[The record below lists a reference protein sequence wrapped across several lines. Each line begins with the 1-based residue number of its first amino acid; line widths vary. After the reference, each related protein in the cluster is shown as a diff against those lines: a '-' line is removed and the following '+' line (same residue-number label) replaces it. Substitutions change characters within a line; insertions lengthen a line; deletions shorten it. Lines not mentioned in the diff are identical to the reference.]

1 MQACIEIAKGLPE
14 WFIERDLRKE
24 ETYLTAEN
32 GNVLGSITV
41 KPINEK
47 ALEILWMAV
56 KREHRRKILALPS

>member
-1 MQACIEIAKGLPE
+1 M
-14 WFIERDLRKE
+14 
-24 ETYLTAEN
+24 TAEN